1 MKVQELLGI
10 PEILPGSPLGQN
22 YYFHDDTKM
31 FFASLSSLQGNTMEF
46 SSGNMTCEIATE

>member
-1 MKVQELLGI
+1 MMVQELLGI

-22 YYFHDDTKM
+22 YFRDDTKM
-31 FFASLSSLQGNTMEF
+31 FFASLSFLQGNTMEF

>member
-1 MKVQELLGI
+1 MMVQELLGI

-22 YYFHDDTKM
+22 YFHDDTKM
-31 FFASLSSLQGNTMEF
+31 FFASLSFLQGNTMEF